1 VRTVI
6 EVSGHTSFKPYPKS
20 RAGTRTVPL
29 PNWAADHLRQHLKRY
44 PVGDGGLI
52 FANEAGQP
60 PRRTLFRARVWRPSL
75 VRAGLLGEVKIYG
88 EEPFEAIWTDDAGNK
103 HSQRFEKHREAVA
116 HVARYQTG
124 GLRFHDLRHSYGTWL
139 ADDGVPPNKM
149 QKAMGHESVTTTLRF
164 YVRKT
169 EDHDA
174 ILNVLNDPS
183 DDDSEDSGDDS
194 PSD

>member
-1 VRTVI
+1 
-6 EVSGHTSFKPYPKS
+6 
-20 RAGTRTVPL
+20 
-29 PNWAADHLRQHLKRY
+29 
-44 PVGDGGLI
+44 
-52 FANEAGQP
+52 
-60 PRRTLFRARVWRPSL
+60 
-75 VRAGLLGEVKIYG
+75 
-88 EEPFEAIWTDDAGNK
+88 
-103 HSQRFEKHREAVA
+103 
-116 HVARYQTG
+116 
-124 GLRFHDLRHSYGTWL
+124 
-139 ADDGVPPNKM
+139 M